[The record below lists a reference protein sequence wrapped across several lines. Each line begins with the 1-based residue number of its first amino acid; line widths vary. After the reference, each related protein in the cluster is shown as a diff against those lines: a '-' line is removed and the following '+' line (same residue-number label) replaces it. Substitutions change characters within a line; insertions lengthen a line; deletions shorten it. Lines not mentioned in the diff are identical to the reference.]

1 MPDPTPVTPTVA
13 PADPARGRRVRLLL
27 IPVRSLM
34 PLLTI
39 VVIAGT
45 LIWGPWVSLLLAIAL
60 HFIAERAL

>member
-1 MPDPTPVTPTVA
+1 MPHTQSIVSMDRR
-13 PADPARGRRVRLLL
+13 RGRRVRLLL

-45 LIWGPWVSLLLAIAL
+45 LIWGPWVSLLLAVAL
-60 HFIAERAL
+60 HFIAERTL